1 MSTWQSIIR
10 DDRGVIAPFFAIF
23 LTAFIAFLG
32 AAVDLGMI
40 YSARGQLQTAAD
52 AAAMGAARD
61 LLIQSGGGVEAN
73 YDGAETTA
81 INLVE
86 ANKFLGQNLT
96 WGGSDAYEAG
106 FWDLSADAFTA
117 TGYTDDP
124 AGLNAV
130 RIVLERTIETYFVK
144 LVGVDNI
151 DLSATATGFLGCAG
165 DGTKPELPIVVDVDA
180 LVNPGDTLYFN
191 SENDENVQWTS
202 FFTWPC
208 NKNTIGSYM
217 DDPDSIPN
225 LDIGDEIYMNNGIIV
240 PLLRDLSDLF
250 DENQSGGE
258 WRVILPVGDWSPPQ
272 NRGNIVGFVQFA
284 ITEIDD
290 HGKNKGVTGY
300 WPDDGQLIAPPG
312 SSVTDS
318 CFGVRASSAVL
329 LK

>member
-1 MSTWQSIIR
+1 MKKWQAFIK

-23 LTAFIAFLG
+23 LTAFVAFLG

-40 YSARGQLQTAAD
+40 YSARGQLQTAVD

-61 LLIQSGGGVEAN
+61 LLVQSGGSVDAN
-73 YDGAETTA
+73 YDGAEATA
-81 INLVE
+81 VSLIE
-86 ANKFLGQNLT
+86 ANTLLGQNLT
-96 WGGSDAYEAG
+96 WGDADTYEAG
-106 FWDLSADAFTA
+106 FWDLDADAFVS

-124 AGLNAV
+124 AALNAV
-130 RIVLERTIETYFVK
+130 RVVLKRTIETYFIK
-144 LVGVDNI
+144 LVGINNI
-151 DLSATATGFLGCAG
+151 DLSASATGFLGCAG

-180 LVNPGDTLYFN
+180 LANPGDTLVFN
-191 SENDENVQWTS
+191 NENDENVQWTS

-208 NKNTIGSYM
+208 NMNTVSDYM

-225 LDIGDEIYMNNGIIV
+225 LNIGDEIYMNNGVIV
-240 PLLRDLSDLF
+240 PLLRTLADLF

-258 WRVILPVGDWSPPQ
+258 WRVILPVGQWSPPQ

-284 ITEIDD
+284 ITEVDD
-290 HGKNKGVTGY
+290 HGSDKGLTGY

-312 SSVTDS
+312 ASVSSN